1 MGFTISG
8 GVSITGGIS
17 LTPPGGAPTPAPY
30 VFQGSNYGYTS
41 GGGHG
46 SSIFN
51 IIDKFSF
58 TSDGNATD
66 VGDLTQARWG
76 AAGQSS
82 SVSGYTS
89 GGNFDVFPSV
99 NSANTSDKFTF
110 ASDGNAT
117 DVGDLTQSRDDTS
130 GQSSSTSGYSSGG
143 LASGTTHVNTID
155 KFPFAV
161 DNNAT
166 DVGDLT
172 VARRRTA
179 GQSSSVSGYAAG
191 GYGPVYSNIIDKF
204 PFASDGNATDVGDL
218 TIVGLSSGRQSPA
231 GQSSTVSGYTSG
243 GHDGYVGPINVIEK
257 FPFASDSN
265 ATDVGDITVA
275 RFSMAGQS
283 STASGYTSGG
293 YETINI
299 IDKFPFASDGN
310 ATDVGDLTQARWGIA
325 GQQY

>member
-1 MGFTISG
+1 
-8 GVSITGGIS
+8 
-17 LTPPGGAPTPAPY
+17 
-30 VFQGSNYGYTS
+30 VFQGSNYGYAS
-41 GGGHG
+41 GGSDS

-51 IIDKFSF
+51 ITEKFSF

-66 VGDLTQARWG
+66 VGDLTQARGG

-89 GGNFDVFPSV
+89 GGNLDVFPSV
-99 NSANTSDKFTF
+99 NTVNTSDKFPF

-130 GQSSSTSGYSSGG
+130 GQSSSTSGYTSGG
-143 LASGTTHVNTID
+143 YAPIIVNTID
-155 KFPFAV
+155 KFPFAS

-172 VARRRTA
+172 VARGRTA
-179 GQSSSVSGYAAG
+179 GQSSSVSGYTSG
-191 GYGPVYSNIIDKF
+191 GYGPVYSNTIDKF

-218 TIVGLSSGRQSPA
+218 TGTVGQVKQFPA

-243 GHDGYVGPINVIEK
+243 GHSPSLTTIDK

-299 IDKFPFASDGN
+299 IDKFPFSSDAN
-310 ATDVGDLTQARWGIA
+310 ATDVGDLTQGRWGIA